1 MQRMSVRRATTIA
14 LALAASM
21 LSGAAAMAAEPVP
34 GKLTDTWIFW
44 VKAGH
49 EDAFQAGIKA
59 HLAWRK
65 SAGEPFTWNAYQPV
79 VGDDLTHYVFRSE
92 GHQWKDFD
100 ANNAWEMKTNSDQK
114 YNEQVALH
122 TERVEHFI
130 SELDTE
136 HSSWT
141 DSPDYK
147 YFGVTMAELE
157 PGTYDQVNEAL
168 TTIHNAAVSQ
178 KWPRS
183 YAIAWQIGGRGGMT
197 IASPFKS
204 FADMADPETPFLKV
218 LATALGSEAAA
229 KAVFKTFGSSLES
242 ERYTVYASRPDLST
256 PK

>member
-1 MQRMSVRRATTIA
+1 VQLAAKRRATKIA
-14 LALAASM
+14 LALAVT
-21 LSGAAAMAAEPVP
+21 LLPGAVARAADEAP

-49 EDAFQAGIKA
+49 QAAFEAGVKA

-79 VGDDLTHYVFRSE
+79 VGDDLTHVVYRS
-92 GHQWKDFD
+92 GPHHWKDFD
-100 ANNAWEMKTNSDQK
+100 ANNEWEAKTNSDAK
-114 YNEQVALH
+114 YNEQVAPHLDK
-122 TERVEHFI
+122 VEHYI

-141 DSPDYK
+141 DNPDYK

-157 PGTYDQVNEAL
+157 PGTYGQVNEVLA
-168 TTIHNAAVSQ
+168 TIHTAVVTQ

-183 YAIAWQIGGRGGMT
+183 YSIAWRIGGRGGMM
-197 IASPFKS
+197 IVSPFKS

-218 LATALGSEAAA
+218 LGTALGSEDAA
-229 KAVFKTFGSSLES
+229 KAVFQRFGKSLES
-242 ERYTVYASRPDLST
+242 ERYTVYMARPDLST